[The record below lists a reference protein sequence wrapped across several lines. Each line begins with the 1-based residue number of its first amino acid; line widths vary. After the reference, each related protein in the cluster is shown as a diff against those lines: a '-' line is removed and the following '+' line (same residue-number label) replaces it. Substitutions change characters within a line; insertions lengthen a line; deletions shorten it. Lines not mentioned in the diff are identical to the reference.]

1 MFLASFRLSS
11 DRTAALTGLRFF
23 VFSMTFD
30 PLAGGADRTRPLGPV
45 MVVDLAKRF
54 GGADVRVLQMARSL
68 TERGVPFVVVTLAGS
83 PLHERLSALGY
94 PRLALARRRSD
105 PRIVLDLVKV
115 LRAHGFAVIDAQN
128 PQSQLWSLLA
138 GLAARTPARVTT
150 VHSQYMAEHG
160 GSARGRFYEGVLRLN
175 RLLGSRF
182 VVVSEPTRDY
192 VASLGVPAARTA
204 LIPNAVPPAET
215 DPAGRAAVLGDWPAD
230 AYVVGVVA
238 RLEPVKGIADLVE
251 ALALVA
257 PDHPRARCLIV
268 GDGRSREALEAQ
280 VAELGLTDR
289 VRFTG
294 FRDDVATLL
303 SGLDAFCLPSHS
315 EGLPFALLEACAH
328 EVPLLVTGVGGMD
341 ALLDDDVTAC
351 VVPPGDP
358 AALAAG
364 LRSLIDDPDGA
375 GRMAAAAHA
384 LAAERFSTDRMIDAT
399 LAHYGS
405 GG

>member
-11 DRTAALTGLRFF
+11 DRTAALTGLRFL
-23 VFSMTFD
+23 VFPMTFS
-30 PLAGGADRTRPLGPV
+30 PLAGGADRTRHFGPV

-83 PLHERLSALGY
+83 PLHQRLVALGH
-94 PRLALARRRSD
+94 PRLALARRRAD
-105 PRIVLDLVKV
+105 PRIVLDLVRA
-115 LRAHGFAVIDAQN
+115 LRAHDFAVIDAQN

-138 GLAARTPARVTT
+138 GLLARTPARVTT

-160 GSARGRFYEGVLRLN
+160 GSGRGRFYEGVLRLN
-175 RLLGSRF
+175 RRLGSRF

-192 VASLGVPAARTA
+192 VASLGVPPARTA
-204 LIPNAVPPAET
+204 LIPNAVPPAVF
-215 DPAGRAAVLGDWPAD
+215 DPAGRALVLGDWPAD

-257 PDHPRARCLIV
+257 PDHPRAHCLIV

-280 VAELGLTDR
+280 VAELGLTGR

-294 FRDDVATLL
+294 FRDDISTLL
-303 SGLDAFCLPSHS
+303 SGMDAFCLPSHS

-328 EVPLLVTGVGGMD
+328 GLPLLVTRVGGMD
-341 ALLDDDVTAC
+341 ALLDDGVTAR
-351 VVPPGDP
+351 VVPAGDP
-358 AALAAG
+358 AGLAAG
-364 LRSLIDDPDGA
+364 LRSLIDDPA
-375 GRMAAAAHA
+375 AAAEMAAAAHA
-384 LAAERFSTDRMIDAT
+384 LTRERFSTDRMIDAT
-399 LAHYGS
+399 LAHYAGAA
-405 GG
+405 

>member
-1 MFLASFRLSS
+1 MTLS
-11 DRTAALTGLRFF
+11 
-23 VFSMTFD
+23 
-30 PLAGGADRTRPLGPV
+30 PLAGGADRTRPFGPV

-68 TERGVPFVVVTLAGS
+68 TEHGVPFVVATLAGS
-83 PLHERLSALGY
+83 PLHERLVALGH
-94 PRLALARRRSD
+94 PRLALARRRAD
-105 PRIVLDLVKV
+105 PRIVLDLARA
-115 LRAHGFAVIDAQN
+115 LRAHDFAVIDAQN

-138 GLAARTPARVTT
+138 GLLARTPSRVTT

-175 RLLGSRF
+175 KRLGSRF

-192 VASLGVPAARTA
+192 VASLGVPPARTA
-204 LIPNAVPPAET
+204 LIPNAVPPAVA
-215 DPAGRAAVLGDWPAD
+215 DPAGRAVVLGDWPAD

-294 FRDDVATLL
+294 FRDDVPTLL

-328 EVPLLVTGVGGMD
+328 RLPLLVTGVGGMD
-341 ALLDDDVTAC
+341 ELLDDGVTAR
-351 VVPPGDP
+351 VVRPADP
-358 AALAAG
+358 ADLARG
-364 LRSLIDDPDGA
+364 LRSLITAPA
-375 GRMAAAAHA
+375 EAEAMAERAHVMVRERYSVETMISST
-384 LAAERFSTDRMIDAT
+384 LAAYR
-399 LAHYGS
+399 
-405 GG
+405 